1 MTLVECRTRARWVPT
16 PRTLA
21 VWSEFWAIMGWSE
34 WRQCTDKWQLGKRRQ
49 PPGNSS
55 DCSLGAAHHPHYPRC
70 PFYQGTSTASEVML
84 LVILMILITSSMLVM
99 ELPQPPIKRQSS
111 KLLTPLIQPI
121 LGLSRTWKVKFLV
134 NLQPSPAFVRTL
146 SYQKTEFSGGLPYY
160 ELGHVLGNLEAVF
173 LWSSHCLKTTKF
185 CPRTLWHIALETRLF
200 RGHIISTKI
209 FHIPKK

>member
-1 MTLVECRTRARWVPT
+1 MTTRPNPRLREKVASRQCVGNNDACWVSDSST
-16 PRTLA
+16 PGPHSPYTRRMIWVL
-21 VWSEFWAIMGWSE
+21 WAIMGWSE

-70 PFYQGTSTASEVML
+70 PFYQGTSTASELMF

-134 NLQPSPAFVRTL
+134 NLQPPP
-146 SYQKTEFSGGLPYY
+146 GL
-160 ELGHVLGNLEAVF
+160 
-173 LWSSHCLKTTKF
+173 C
-185 CPRTLWHIALETRLF
+185 
-200 RGHIISTKI
+200 
-209 FHIPKK
+209 

>member
-1 MTLVECRTRARWVPT
+1 MIWVLSHNGLVGVAPVHRQMTARETAAATGKFKWLLFGSCSSPT
-16 PRTLA
+16 LPTMPVL
-21 VWSEFWAIMGWSE
+21 
-34 WRQCTDKWQLGKRRQ
+34 
-49 PPGNSS
+49 PGNF
-55 DCSLGAAHHPHYPRC
+55 DCIRRNGSGDLDDLNNFEHVGY
-70 PFYQGTSTASEVML
+70 G
-84 LVILMILITSSMLVM
+84 I
-99 ELPQPPIKRQSS
+99 PQPPIKRQSS

-134 NLQPSPAFVRTL
+134 NLQPPPAFVRTL

-160 ELGHVLGNLEAVF
+160 ELGQILGNLEAVF